1 MCNCENNNYV
11 TREEF
16 DEFRTVLIDRINKAL
31 QNYAQ
36 DNENVI
42 DGLVEQVN
50 AELKRM
56 EKVINA
62 KNTPKY

>member
-1 MCNCENNNYV
+1 MCNCENDNYV

-16 DEFRTVLIDRINKAL
+16 DEFRIVLIDRINKTL
-31 QNYAQ
+31 QKYAQ

-62 KNTPKY
+62 KNTPKH

>member
-1 MCNCENNNYV
+1 MENKDYV

-16 DEFRTVLIDRINKAL
+16 DEFRIVLIDRINKTL
-31 QNYAQ
+31 QKYAQ

-62 KNTPKY
+62 KNTPKH